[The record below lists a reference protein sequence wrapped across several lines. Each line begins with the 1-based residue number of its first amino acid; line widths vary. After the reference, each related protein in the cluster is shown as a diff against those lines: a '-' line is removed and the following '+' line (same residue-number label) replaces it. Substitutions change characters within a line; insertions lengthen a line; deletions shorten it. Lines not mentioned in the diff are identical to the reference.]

1 MRIDR
6 LVLTDFRNYERLAW
20 APQSRLVVL
29 TGENGAGKTNLLEAL
44 SLLAPGR
51 GLRGAMNAQI
61 QRRQGHSWGVMA
73 RLARDG
79 EDALELATG
88 ADPAN
93 SSRRVFR
100 LDGEVV
106 RNQGQIAPHFST
118 IWLTP
123 QMDRLFSD
131 PASGRRRFLDRL
143 VLALDPNHARE
154 SAAHERALT
163 QRNRLLATRPDQT
176 TWLDGLED
184 SIARHAVALTASRMA
199 LVESM
204 NRVPVADDTSF
215 PVARLQLV
223 CDVERDL
230 ASQPALAVE
239 DSLRA
244 ALKRSRGEDAHKG
257 STSFGAHRA
266 DLLLQD
272 ALTGRE
278 AALSSSGQQKAML
291 VHVMLNH
298 AALTA
303 GKAGRAPLILLDEP
317 LNHLDA
323 ERRDALL
330 RFLRDREIT
339 AFMTGTDREAFGV
352 LGDHAEYR
360 EVSSGRFLEQ

>member
-20 APQSRLVVL
+20 EPRSRLVVL

-51 GLRGAMNAQI
+51 GLRSAANAQI
-61 QRRQGHSWGVMA
+61 QRHQGSSWGVVA

-79 EDALELATG
+79 DAALELATG

-93 SSRRVFR
+93 PARRVFR

-163 QRNRLLATRPDQT
+163 QRNRLLATRPDQSA
-176 TWLDGLED
+176 WLDGLED

-199 LVESM
+199 LVEAM
-204 NRVPVADDTSF
+204 NRVPVTDDTSF
-215 PVARLQLV
+215 PVARLRLV
-223 CDVERDL
+223 CGVEKDL
-230 ASQPALAVE
+230 AKRPALAVE
-239 DSLRA
+239 DTLRA
-244 ALKRSRGEDAHKG
+244 ALKHSRREDARKG
-257 STSFGAHRA
+257 NTSFGAHRA

-291 VHVMLNH
+291 VHVVLNH

-303 GKAGRAPLILLDEP
+303 GKAGRTPLILLDEP

-323 ERRDALL
+323 ERREALL
-330 RFLRDREIT
+330 RFLRDRDVA
-339 AFMTGTDREAFGV
+339 AFMTGTDKEVFTV
-352 LGDHAEYR
+352 LRKCADYR
-360 EVSSGRFLEQ
+360 EVSAGRFNER